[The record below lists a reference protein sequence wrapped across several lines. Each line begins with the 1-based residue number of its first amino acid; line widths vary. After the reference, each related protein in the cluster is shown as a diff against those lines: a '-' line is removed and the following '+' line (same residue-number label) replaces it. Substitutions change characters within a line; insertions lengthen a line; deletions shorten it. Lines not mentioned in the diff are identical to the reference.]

1 MKLNSR
7 IKTCIILLVS
17 VFLLSSCGK
26 TVMTI
31 KAPSSPEIE
40 SELTMILENI
50 ILDDSDPSI
59 SYKKGF
65 YQLKLNRDLAP
76 WERMALR
83 GIVDTAVRA
92 EGFEEIPGLLKLKI
106 TEDDSD
112 ILELLNIE
120 KDQVFE
126 CPFNSSRLAMVKG
139 HFGEREVYELGA
151 VVYLENEL
159 PELEYEMGVNSEVDG
174 ELGEAMQSLLDTMKS
189 FGPMSADYEL
199 YVSDGKREM
208 VVNSSLEHMKY
219 AEFLS
224 AGVIQTGMA
233 NPYGL
238 SGAVDFQEGLEDFFT
253 GGGFSEAFV
262 SGLLFLA
269 LSRNA
274 EGFDFPEKK
283 S

>member
-1 MKLNSR
+1 MKPDNL
-7 IKTCIILLVS
+7 IKTSILVF
-17 VFLLSSCGK
+17 VAAFLLSSCGK

-40 SELTMILENI
+40 AELTMILENI

-65 YQLKLNRDLAP
+65 YQLKLKRDLAA

-83 GIVDTAVRA
+83 DIVDTAVRA

-106 TEDDSD
+106 REKDPD
-112 ILELLNIE
+112 IIELLNLE
-120 KDQVFE
+120 EDQVFE
-126 CPFNSSRLAMVKG
+126 CPFYQSKLAMVKG
-139 HFGEREVYELGA
+139 RYGEQEVYELGA
-151 VVYLENEL
+151 VVYLEEEL
-159 PELEYEMGVNSEVDG
+159 PELEYEMGVNSALDG
-174 ELGEAMQSLLDTMKS
+174 ELGDAMQSLLETMQS
-189 FGPMSADYEL
+189 FGPMSAEYEL
-199 YVSDGKREM
+199 YVSDGQREM
-208 VVNSSLEHMKY
+208 PVNGSLEHMNH

-224 AGVIQTGMA
+224 AGVIQTVLA

-238 SGAVDFQEGLEDFFT
+238 SGGVDFQEGLEDFFRES
-253 GGGFSEAFV
+253 GFSEAFV
-262 SGLLFLA
+262 SGLLFPA
-269 LSRNA
+269 LSRDA